1 MLNELFLKIFI
12 DLILKNSS
20 WMSNCGDSMYSSY
33 NGRPILLA
41 SKTLSSFE
49 NYMNNINLHFSYDEA
64 VLLVE

>member
-1 MLNELFLKIFI
+1 
-12 DLILKNSS
+12 
-20 WMSNCGDSMYSSY
+20 MSNCGDSMYSSY

-49 NYMNNINLHFSYDEA
+49 NYMNNINLPFSYDEA